1 MTENRAIR
9 KVSKMEQ
16 QKSSLYLQANIPS
29 LQRIKIDKL
38 NTHPAL
44 FQNLSILVGTKPD
57 RTDG

>member
-1 MTENRAIR
+1 
-9 KVSKMEQ
+9 MEQ